1 MNVSVLCTKFSQE
14 DSLSSFFGFPGTLR
28 KDEAESSW
36 EDSVSEF
43 ILLQLKGAWDYNSSL
58 GKH

>member
-43 ILLQLKGAWDYNSSL
+43 ILLQLKGA
-58 GKH
+58 